1 MLAVGET
8 ALIAACLPTHED
20 RPTSPVGR
28 LIPPKSIGATSL
40 LLSSHCIP
48 LLSKAGSRWPP
59 VEKRVIAS
67 PINETHPSRH
77 QTRGWGNCPRPNIRD
92 WDQIDSIRTVGS
104 HRAVGDAWC
113 GGGRQTGTVCQ
124 RCASKRERVR
134 GQVTST
140 PAPNL
145 RCAALPRSALGRKAS
160 EAGQPRENALQLLVR
175 AGGGWRL
182 LRPWIEPQL
191 GINS

>member
-1 MLAVGET
+1 MLDGRWRSGAH
-8 ALIAACLPTHED
+8 AACLPMHED

-59 VEKRVIAS
+59 VARKES
-67 PINETHPSRH
+67 SRRQSMKH
-77 QTRGWGNCPRPNIRD
+77 NQAGVRRGGGVNCPRPNIRD

-113 GGGRQTGTVCQ
+113 GGGGRQTGTVCQ
-124 RCASKRERVR
+124 RCASKRRAATCQGSVHPPCP
-134 GQVTST
+134 QS
-140 PAPNL
+140 AM
-145 RCAALPRSALGRKAS
+145 RCAAPISFGAQGERGVSTSRKCPAIACS
-160 EAGQPRENALQLLVR
+160 RRGGDLEAVAAVD
-175 AGGGWRL
+175 
-182 LRPWIEPQL
+182 
-191 GINS
+191 